1 MIKKYTISAYRD
13 ILPLIMALFIVDAL
27 DVVIINMAMVA
38 NEKLNKQHRNKLMPF
53 KVLLQAISIVFFCDY
68 RLVDQKLRFF

>member
-1 MIKKYTISAYRD
+1 
-13 ILPLIMALFIVDAL
+13 MALFIVDAL
-27 DVVIINMAMVA
+27 DVVIIDVA
-38 NEKLNKQHRNKLMPF
+38 VVAKEKLNKQYRNKLMSF